1 MNYFAPEAF
10 AAANKAN
17 MEAVQKMIAGVQS
30 RAERLAALNMNIVRA
45 VLEDSAASAKTLLE
59 VKQPQDLAKL
69 QQDLAQPVVDKFVD
83 YSRSVYEIATEGQQE
98 LTKLVEAN
106 IADVNKAVTEAIEQA
121 EKSAPKGSE
130 PLFAGMKQAIAAA
143 NDAYA
148 EFTKLVKQATE
159 ALEANLNAAQKA
171 AVPAPAPKKAAA
183 KKDAAA

>member
-1 MNYFAPEAF
+1 MTYFTPDAF

-17 MEAVQKMIAGVQS
+17 MEAMQNLFAGVQS

-59 VKQPQDLAKL
+59 VKQPQDLTKL
-69 QQDLAQPVVDKFVD
+69 QQELAQPVVDKFVD
-83 YSRSVYEIATEGQQE
+83 YSRSVFEIATEGQQE
-98 LTKLVEAN
+98 LTKLVETN
-106 IADVNKAVTEAIEQA
+106 IADVNKAIAQALEQA
-121 EKSAPKGSE
+121 EKTAPKGSE

-159 ALEANLNAAQKA
+159 TLESNLTAAQKA
-171 AVPAPAPKKAAA
+171 AVPAPAAKKAAA